1 MINSDFF
8 QKPIRAIKYIF
19 YKDVSVSEQ
28 CYLNQLL
35 NEKLVLLFWR
45 LNKEDRA
52 HSLEVLNRMKKITND
67 KEMYELALLHDI
79 GKVYSDIGWLGRIFA
94 ALGINKSNNAKM
106 YKNHEKLGI
115 GLLKNGMEE
124 VEINRVLENYINNL
138 IDKRH
143 ELIERCDY

>member
-1 MINSDFF
+1 MINSDYY

-35 NEKLVLLFWR
+35 NDKLVLLFWR

-52 HSLEVLNRMKKITND
+52 HSLEVLKRMKKFTND

-94 ALGINKSNNAKM
+94 DLGIN
-106 YKNHEKLGI
+106 
-115 GLLKNGMEE
+115 
-124 VEINRVLENYINNL
+124 
-138 IDKRH
+138 
-143 ELIERCDY
+143 

>member
-1 MINSDFF
+1 MSESYILKNSDFF

-94 ALGINKSNNAKM
+94 DLGINKSNNAKM
-106 YKNHEKLGI
+106 YKNHEELGI
-115 GLLKNGMEE
+115 DLLKKAYREALKKKYNFHTYGDEM
-124 VEINRVLENYINNL
+124 L
-138 IDKRH
+138 I
-143 ELIERCDY
+143 L